1 MVKDLPTNPE
11 DTSSIPGAGR
21 CHMLRSNKALGPQ
34 LLVGTLEPMLRNMRS
49 LCTATR
55 ENPRTAM
62 TVQTNNN

>member
-34 LLVGTLEPMLRNMRS
+34 LLSRHPRAH
-49 LCTATR
+49 ATKH
-55 ENPRTAM
+55 EKPVHGN
-62 TVQTNNN
+62 